1 MRNIIFLVS
10 LIAVFLLCEGC
21 RPKQPD
27 TLLIENH
34 TSEIQI
40 DGNIDGMEWIRSTT
54 LTDLYSPWAQSE
66 QDSTIFRCF
75 SSQKYFNFC
84 FEVIDR
90 TLTILKYT
98 DEMTVAKGDRVELF
112 FSPPSELSSY
122 YCMEINPNGYILDYK
137 AQFYREFNYLWNFNH
152 HAVVGKITST
162 GYTVEGR
169 ISLSELK
176 KLGLDLGKDF
186 CLGIFRAD
194 FTGENEDSVIWYS
207 WVNPHTQD
215 PDFHIPSAFGKC
227 KLKRL

>member
-21 RPKQPD
+21 RLKQPD

-84 FEVIDR
+84 FEIIDR
-90 TLTILKYT
+90 ALTILKYT
-98 DEMTVAKGDRVELF
+98 DKMTVAKGDRVELF
-112 FSPPSELSSY
+112 FVLLPNNPPTIIVWKQIQ
-122 YCMEINPNGYILDYK
+122 M
-137 AQFYREFNYLWNFNH
+137 
-152 HAVVGKITST
+152 
-162 GYTVEGR
+162 
-169 ISLSELK
+169 
-176 KLGLDLGKDF
+176 
-186 CLGIFRAD
+186 GIFWIITRSSIANS
-194 FTGENEDSVIWYS
+194 TICGISIIVLLLVRSRRLAIS
-207 WVNPHTQD
+207 WKDASHYQN
-215 PDFHIPSAFGKC
+215 
-227 KLKRL
+227 